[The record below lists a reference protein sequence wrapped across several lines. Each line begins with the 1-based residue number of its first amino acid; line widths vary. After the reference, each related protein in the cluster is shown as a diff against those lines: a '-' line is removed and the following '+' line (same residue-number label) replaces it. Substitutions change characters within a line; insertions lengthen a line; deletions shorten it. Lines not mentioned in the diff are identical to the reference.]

1 MGVYIKGIEMPK
13 EGNWKTVR
21 IYPDGSC
28 AVPNWQGDCTF
39 IKGTKAVSIPKHGRL
54 IDADAYEQLLY
65 SLDNRDYRREKGSI
79 KDAIKFLHSNYTP
92 TIIPAEKGTDIHKE
106 FMQNSHEEVE

>member
-13 EGNWKTVR
+13 EGNWATIR

-39 IKGTKAVSIPKHGRL
+39 IKDAKAIPVSSHGDL
-54 IDADAYEQLLY
+54 IDRNEPIERALRLNLY
-65 SLDNRDYRREKGSI
+65 AKELIEMMLTTAPI
-79 KDAIKFLHSNYTP
+79 
-92 TIIPAEKGTDIHKE
+92 IIPAEESEYD
-106 FMQNSHEEVE
+106 VE